1 MEIPNPILVKEMRT
15 RMRGKRAFIVLTG
28 YIVLLSAII
37 GLIYMV
43 FTKNAPP
50 SLLNTAGMILS
61 AVLIYV
67 QMGLIC
73 LIAPTFSS
81 SAISSEREQET
92 FSLLVASLAT
102 PSTILVGK
110 LGAAA
115 SYLLLILFGSLPLI
129 ALTYSLGGVDF
140 VDIAKSYLVMIVAG
154 VTFCSVSFMWSTLI
168 RRGVLAQFV
177 SLFTVIFLVAAMP
190 ALAMF
195 LTALASNIF
204 TGGAGPS
211 TTFINMSFLMMR
223 TNPFA
228 AITYLIIPGV
238 PGPPTNVWFHT
249 VPIWISQV
257 VFYLLLTALSILL
270 SLRRL
275 KNVRRWI

>member
-28 YIVLLSAII
+28 YIIVLSGII
-37 GLIYMV
+37 GLIYVV
-43 FTKNAPP
+43 FTNNAPP
-50 SLLNTAGMILS
+50 TLLNTAGRILS

-92 FSLLVASLAT
+92 FSLLVASLAK
-102 PSTILVGK
+102 PSTILTGK

-140 VDIAKSYLVMIVAG
+140 MDIAKSYLVMIVAG
-154 VTFCSVSFMWSTLI
+154 ITFCSISFLWSTLI
-168 RRGVLAQFV
+168 RKGVLAQLV

-195 LTALASNIF
+195 FSALASNF
-204 TGGAGPS
+204 THGPS
-211 TTFINMSFLMMR
+211 NGFINVTFLMMR

-228 AITYLIIPGV
+228 AITYLIIPAVPNPPKTVWFYGV
-238 PGPPTNVWFHT
+238 PL
-249 VPIWISQV
+249 WITQV
-257 VFYLLLTALSILL
+257 VFYIVLTALSILL
-270 SLRRL
+270 SLKRL
-275 KNVRRWI
+275 KNVRKWI

>member
-1 MEIPNPILVKEMRT
+1 MKFSNPILVKEMRT
-15 RMRGKRAFIVLTG
+15 RMRGKRAFVVLTG
-28 YIVLLSAII
+28 YILVLSAII
-37 GLIYMV
+37 GLIYLV

-50 SLLNTAGMILS
+50 SIINTAGRILS
-61 AVLIYV
+61 AVLIFV

-92 FSLLVASLAT
+92 FSLLIATLAK
-102 PSTILVGK
+102 PSTILIGK
-110 LGAAA
+110 LGAAL
-115 SYLLLILFGSLPLI
+115 SYLLLTLFGSLPLI
-129 ALTYSLGGVDF
+129 ALTYSLGGVDML
-140 VDIAKSYLVMIVAG
+140 DIAKSYLVMIVAG
-154 VTFCSVSFMWSTLI
+154 ITFCSVSFYWSTLI
-168 RRGVLAQFV
+168 RRGVLAQLV

-195 LTALASNIF
+195 LTALASNF
-204 TGGAGPS
+204 TQGP
-211 TTFINMSFLMMR
+211 TPGFINVTFLMLR

-238 PGPPTNVWFHT
+238 PNPPNSVWFHT
-249 VPIWISQV
+249 VPLWITQV
-257 VFYLLLTALSILL
+257 LFYVLLTALSIFL

-275 KNVRRWI
+275 EKVRKWL

>member
-1 MEIPNPILVKEMRT
+1 MEINNPILVKEMRT

-28 YIVLLSAII
+28 YIIILSAII
-37 GLIYMV
+37 GLIYLV

-50 SLLNTAGMILS
+50 SLLNTAGRILS
-61 AVLIYV
+61 IVLIYV

-92 FSLLVASLAT
+92 FGLLVASLAK

-115 SYLLLILFGSLPLI
+115 SYLLLTLFGSLPLI
-129 ALTYSLGGVDF
+129 ALTYSLGGVDLA
-140 VDIAKSYLVMIVAG
+140 DIAKSYLVMVVAG
-154 VTFCSVSFMWSTLI
+154 VTFCAVSFLWSTLI
-168 RRGVLAQFV
+168 RRGVLAQLV
-177 SLFTVIFLVAAMP
+177 SLITVIFLVAAMP

-195 LTALASNIF
+195 LTALASNF
-204 TGGAGPS
+204 ASGPS
-211 TTFINMSFLMMR
+211 TTFINVTFLMLR

-228 AITYLIIPGV
+228 SIAYLIIPGI
-238 PGPPTNVWFHT
+238 PNPPSSVWFHT
-249 VPIWISQV
+249 VPVWITQV
-257 VFYLLLTALSILL
+257 LFYVLLTALSILL
-270 SLRRL
+270 SMRRL
-275 KNVRRWI
+275 RKVREWI